1 MDMDGRNKVDAQ
13 NENANATEL
22 ESPTAQDAA
31 AGTDD
36 TRPASPQAQA
46 GQAQDPQT
54 GGAGEQAIAGL
65 WDTFKLVLEVAVLAL
80 IIYLF
85 VFQISIVKGA
95 SMAPTFAEHD
105 RLIIDKVTYR
115 VRSIQRFDVVVF
127 RGGPREPRKDY
138 IKRVIGLPGE
148 TVQLRDGRL
157 LIDGELVVQDFSFQN
172 LVGERFGAI
181 PIAAG
186 HYFVLGDNRSHSTDS
201 RVSGRIGQ
209 VPAENIR
216 GRVRARIWPLDRLDL
231 F

>member
-13 NENANATEL
+13 NVNENAIEL
-22 ESPTAQDAA
+22 ESPDALDAA
-31 AGTDD
+31 AGTVAAP
-36 TRPASPQAQA
+36 PAPADPAQ
-46 GQAQDPQT
+46 GRQ
-54 GGAGEQAIAGL
+54 AGEQAIAGM
-65 WDTFKLVLEVAVLAL
+65 WDTLKLVVEVAVLAL

-105 RLIIDKVTYR
+105 RLIIDKATYH
-115 VRSIQRFDVVVF
+115 VRSIQRFDVIVF
-127 RGGPREPRKDY
+127 RGSNEPRKDY

-157 LIDGELVVQDFSFQN
+157 LIDDELIVQDFSFQN
-172 LVGERFGAI
+172 LVGERLRAS
-181 PIAAG
+181 PIEAG
-186 HYFVLGDNRSHSTDS
+186 HYFVLGDNRPHSTDS
-201 RVSGRIGQ
+201 RAKIWYRNGQ
-209 VPAENIR
+209 VPAEKIR